1 LFQIKIENLMTR
13 VLSGSK
19 SADFAQRAVEFHF
32 PTMTVLMMSKMPFM
46 PDPRHAL
53 DKEKSYEVH
62 RKISE
67 DVSMTWRAPYPQERE
82 IGLPRHKM
90 R

>member
-1 LFQIKIENLMTR
+1 
-13 VLSGSK
+13 
-19 SADFAQRAVEFHF
+19 
-32 PTMTVLMMSKMPFM
+32 MPFM